1 MIQTHFASMDV
12 PFQVDNKHES
22 VLLPIYGI
30 LVPFHILMIKNASA
44 TQENEHHFI
53 RINFN
58 FGTSWEPGALHPK
71 SITIKEMSFRTAN
84 AHHATSIVRDIKT
97 LKSLIQQRD
106 KEKAERATLVKQ
118 EKLIHSKVG
127 LKLTSLSLRQA
138 MLVKSTLNL
147 LKPLLMQ
154 SRVHS
159 LKEIWMRPAF
169 AGKGRKVPGQ
179 LDAHV
184 NGFRYRTPKGEEVD
198 VMYRYE

>member
-1 MIQTHFASMDV
+1 MDI

-127 LKLTSLSLRQA
+127 
-138 MLVKSTLNL
+138 VTLFEANTCDLHVNL
-147 LKPLLMQ
+147 LKSLLMQ

-179 LDAHV
+179 LEAHV